1 MSKSITKLPADDR
14 LFRQMGS
21 SLTTLVLSNNRI
33 SEIKYLDPLRNLVT
47 LNLASNRISEM
58 ENLNF
63 PMLRTLCLDYNQVD
77 SIANVKNLKQLR
89 ELSLVGNKVT
99 CASIRGQAV
108 QLIHLAFLNLDFN

>member
-63 PMLRTLCLDYNQVD
+63 PMLRTLCLDYNQVET
-77 SIANVKNLKQLR
+77 IENVKNLKQLR

-108 QLIHLAFLNLDFN
+108 